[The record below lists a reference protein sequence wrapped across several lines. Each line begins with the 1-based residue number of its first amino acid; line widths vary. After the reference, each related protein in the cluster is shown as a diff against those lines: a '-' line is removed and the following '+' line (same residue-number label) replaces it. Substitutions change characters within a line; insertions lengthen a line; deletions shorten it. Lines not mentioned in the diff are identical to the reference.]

1 MTTKEIINKALEV
14 MNGQDWYWYMSDY
27 QVSEMKDKAYS
38 TMRYFVELV
47 ASINDAT
54 IRKAMREL
62 WIVTYNYMGLSSP
75 MSSPSEIQTREYDNR
90 NAELMAVILPSSYNI
105 AA

>member
-1 MTTKEIINKALEV
+1 MRTTEMINKALEV
-14 MNGQDWYWYMSDY
+14 MNGQDWYWYLSDY
-27 QVSEMKDKAYS
+27 QVAEMRDKAYS

-47 ASINDAT
+47 ASISDAK

-62 WIVTYNYMGLSSP
+62 WTVTYNYMGLSSP
-75 MSSPSEIQTREYDNR
+75 MSSPTDIQTKEYNDR
-90 NAELMAVILPSSYNI
+90 KAELMAVILPSSFNI

>member
-1 MTTKEIINKALEV
+1 MRTTEIINKALEV
-14 MNGQDWYWYMSDY
+14 MNGQDWYWYLSDY
-27 QVSEMKDKAYS
+27 QIAEMKEKAYS

-47 ASINDAT
+47 ASINDST

-62 WIVTYNYMGLSSP
+62 WTATYNYKGLSSP

-90 NAELMAVILPSSYNI
+90 KAELMAVILPSSYNI

>member
-27 QVSEMKDKAYS
+27 QVSEMKDKAYG

-47 ASINDAT
+47 ASINDST

-62 WIVTYNYMGLSSP
+62 WTVSYNYMGLSSP
-75 MSSPSEIQTREYDNR
+75 MSSPTDIQTKEYNDR
-90 NAELMAVILPSSYNI
+90 KAELMAVILPSRYNL

>member
-1 MTTKEIINKALEV
+1 MRTTEMINKALEV
-14 MNGQDWYWYMSDY
+14 MNGQDWYWYLSDY
-27 QVSEMKDKAYS
+27 QVAEMRDKAYS

-47 ASINDAT
+47 ASISDAK

-62 WIVTYNYMGLSSP
+62 WTATYNYKGLSSP

-90 NAELMAVILPSSYNI
+90 KAELMAVILPSSYNI

>member
-14 MNGQDWYWYMSDY
+14 MNGQDWYWY
-27 QVSEMKDKAYS
+27 KAYG

-47 ASINDAT
+47 ASINDST

-62 WIVTYNYMGLSSP
+62 WTVTYNYMGLSSP
-75 MSSPSEIQTREYDNR
+75 MSSPTDIQTKEYNDR
-90 NAELMAVILPSSYNI
+90 KAELMAVILPSRYNL

>member
-14 MNGQDWYWYMSDY
+14 MNGQDWYWYLSDY
-27 QVSEMKDKAYS
+27 QVAEMKDKAYS
-38 TMRYFVELV
+38 TMRKFVELV
-47 ASINDAT
+47 ASINDST
-54 IRKAMREL
+54 VRKAMREL
-62 WIVTYNYMGLSSP
+62 WTATYNYKGLSSP

-90 NAELMAVILPSSYNI
+90 KAELMAVILPSSYNI

>member
-27 QVSEMKDKAYS
+27 QVSEMKDKAYG

-47 ASINDAT
+47 ASINDST

-62 WIVTYNYMGLSSP
+62 WTVTYNYMGLSSP
-75 MSSPSEIQTREYDNR
+75 MSSPTDIQTKEYNDR
-90 NAELMAVILPSSYNI
+90 KAELMAVILPSRYNL

>member
-1 MTTKEIINKALEV
+1 MTTKEIINRALEV

-75 MSSPSEIQTREYDNR
+75 MSSPTDIQTKEYNDR
-90 NAELMAVILPSSYNI
+90 KAELMAVILPSRYNL

>member
-1 MTTKEIINKALEV
+1 MTTQEVIYKALEV
-14 MNGQDWYWYMSDY
+14 MNSQDWHWYMSDF
-27 QVSEMKDKAYS
+27 QINEMKDKAYG

-62 WIVTYNYMGLSSP
+62 WMTTYNYKGLSSP
-75 MSSPSEIQTREYDNR
+75 MSSPSEIQTREYNNR
-90 NAELMAVILPSSYNI
+90 KAELMAVILPSYNME
-105 AA
+105 A

>member
-1 MTTKEIINKALEV
+1 
-14 MNGQDWYWYMSDY
+14 MSQNY
-27 QVSEMKDKAYS
+27 EQ
-38 TMRYFVELV
+38 V

-62 WIVTYNYMGLSSP
+62 WTVTNNYMGLSSP
-75 MSSPSEIQTREYDNR
+75 MSSPTDIQTKEYNDR
-90 NAELMAVILPSSYNI
+90 KAELMTVILPSYNM

>member
-27 QVSEMKDKAYS
+27 QVSEMKDKAYG

-47 ASINDAT
+47 ASINDST

-62 WIVTYNYMGLSSP
+62 WMATYNYKSLSSP
-75 MSSPSEIQTREYDNR
+75 MSSPTDKEVQEYN
-90 NAELMAVILPSSYNI
+90 NTKAELMAVILPSRYNI